1 MKKKLLVYSL
11 FLKIIFTT
19 NAFAQIQNKILVKV
33 DNAII
38 TSYDLENKIKSLLH
52 LANQEVNQTNINK
65 TKNVAIQSLINLK
78 IKQIELENFD
88 IKENE
93 EEIAKQINR
102 LANGN
107 INQFKQEFVSKNLD
121 YNFFLNE
128 LKTELK
134 WNTLIYLIYN
144 KKVKVEENEIRDQ
157 LEKIIK
163 SNSSNVELKLSEI
176 QILSSGDEVK
186 DQQNIKSIKDQINEF
201 GFGITAMR
209 NSNSSSSK
217 QNGNLGWINMRS
229 FSKKIYKILNKMN
242 IGDVSSPI
250 ISSNNI
256 LFLKIMDKRV
266 SKPDEIDK
274 SKLKKDLENQR
285 KNELFTLYS
294 NSHLSKI
301 KNKIFIKYK

>member
-107 INQFKQEFVSKNLD
+107 INQFKQGFVSKNLD

-144 KKVKVEENEIRDQ
+144 KKVKVEESEIRDQ
-157 LEKIIK
+157 LEKIVK

-176 QILSSGDEVK
+176 QILSTGDEVK
-186 DQQNIKSIKDQINEF
+186 DQQSIKSIKDQINEF
-201 GFGITAMR
+201 GFGLTALR
-209 NSNSSSSK
+209 NSISTSSK

-229 FSKKIYKILNKMN
+229 FSKKIYEILSKMN
-242 IGDVSSPI
+242 VGDVSSPI

-301 KNKIFIKYK
+301 KNKIFIQYQ

>member
-1 MKKKLLVYSL
+1 MYKKLLVYSL
-11 FLKIIFTT
+11 FLKIVFVTS
-19 NAFAQIQNKILVKV
+19 AYAQIQNKILVKV

-52 LANQEVNQTNINK
+52 LANQEVNQTNIDK

-78 IKQIELENFD
+78 IKQIELANFD

-93 EEIAKQINR
+93 EEFVKQIDR
-102 LANGN
+102 LAKGD
-107 INQFKQEFVSKNLD
+107 INQFKQGFISKNLD

-144 KKVKVEENEIRDQ
+144 KKVKVEESEIQDQ

-176 QILSSGDEVK
+176 QILSNGDEEK
-186 DQQNIKSIKDQINEF
+186 DQQSINSIKDQINEF
-201 GFGITAMR
+201 GFGLTAMR
-209 NSNSSSSK
+209 NSNSVSAK
-217 QNGNLGWINMRS
+217 QNGNLGWINMKS
-229 FSKKIYKILNKMN
+229 FSRKIYEILNKMN
-242 IGDVSSPI
+242 IGDVSPPI

-256 LFLKIMDKRV
+256 LFLKIIDKRV
-266 SKPDEIDK
+266 SKPDKIDK
-274 SKLKKDLENQR
+274 SKLKKDLENRR

-301 KNKIFIKYK
+301 KNKIFIQYQ

>member
-52 LANQEVNQTNINK
+52 LANQEINQTNINK

-78 IKQIELENFD
+78 IKQIELKNFD

-107 INQFKQEFVSKNLD
+107 INQFKQGFVSKNLD

-144 KKVKVEENEIRDQ
+144 KKVKVEESEIRDQ
-157 LEKIIK
+157 LEKIVK

-176 QILSSGDEVK
+176 QILSTGDEVK
-186 DQQNIKSIKDQINEF
+186 DQQSIKSIKDQINEF
-201 GFGITAMR
+201 GFGLTAMR
-209 NSNSSSSK
+209 NSNSTSSK

-229 FSKKIYKILNKMN
+229 FSKKIYEILSKMN
-242 IGDVSSPI
+242 VGDVSSPI

-301 KNKIFIKYK
+301 KNKIFIQYQ

>member
-1 MKKKLLVYSL
+1 M
-11 FLKIIFTT
+11 
-19 NAFAQIQNKILVKV
+19 
-33 DNAII
+33 
-38 TSYDLENKIKSLLH
+38 
-52 LANQEVNQTNINK
+52 
-65 TKNVAIQSLINLK
+65 
-78 IKQIELENFD
+78 
-88 IKENE
+88 
-93 EEIAKQINR
+93 
-102 LANGN
+102 
-107 INQFKQEFVSKNLD
+107 
-121 YNFFLNE
+121 
-128 LKTELK
+128 
-134 WNTLIYLIYN
+134 IYN
-144 KKVKVEENEIRDQ
+144 KKVKVEESEIRDQ

-176 QILSSGDEVK
+176 QILSTGDEIK
-186 DQQNIKSIKDQINEF
+186 DQQSIKSIKDQINEF
-201 GFGITAMR
+201 GFGITALR
-209 NSNSSSSK
+209 NSISSSSK

-242 IGDVSSPI
+242 VGDVSSPI

-301 KNKIFIKYK
+301 KNKIFIYNINNEKKILIVSGDPNSINSELIFKTWKKLNKVEKKKIYLISNSNLLRKQF

>member
-107 INQFKQEFVSKNLD
+107 INQFKQGFVSKNLD

-144 KKVKVEENEIRDQ
+144 KKVKVEESEIRDQ
-157 LEKIIK
+157 LEKIVK

-176 QILSSGDEVK
+176 QILSTGDELK
-186 DQQNIKSIKDQINEF
+186 DQQSIKSIKDQINEF
-201 GFGITAMR
+201 GFGLTALR
-209 NSNSSSSK
+209 NSISTSSK

-229 FSKKIYKILNKMN
+229 FSKKIYEILSKMN
-242 IGDVSSPI
+242 VGDVSSPI

-301 KNKIFIKYK
+301 KNKIFIQYQ

>member
-93 EEIAKQINR
+93 EENAKQINR

-107 INQFKQEFVSKNLD
+107 INQFKQGFVSKNLD

-144 KKVKVEENEIRDQ
+144 KKVKVEESEIRDQ
-157 LEKIIK
+157 LEKIVK

-176 QILSSGDEVK
+176 QILSTGDEVK
-186 DQQNIKSIKDQINEF
+186 DQQSIKSIKDQINEF
-201 GFGITAMR
+201 GFGLTAMR
-209 NSNSSSSK
+209 NSNSTSSK

-229 FSKKIYKILNKMN
+229 FSKKIYEILSKMN
-242 IGDVSSPI
+242 VGDVSSPI

-301 KNKIFIKYK
+301 KNKIFIQYQ

>member
-107 INQFKQEFVSKNLD
+107 INQFKQGFVSKNLD

-144 KKVKVEENEIRDQ
+144 KKVKVEESEIRDQ
-157 LEKIIK
+157 LEKIVK

-176 QILSSGDEVK
+176 QILSTGDEVK
-186 DQQNIKSIKDQINEF
+186 DQQSIKSIKDQINEF
-201 GFGITAMR
+201 GFGLTAMR
-209 NSNSSSSK
+209 NSNSTSSK

-229 FSKKIYKILNKMN
+229 FSKKIYEILSKMN
-242 IGDVSSPI
+242 VGDVSSPI

-301 KNKIFIKYK
+301 KNKIFIQYQ

>member
-107 INQFKQEFVSKNLD
+107 INQFKQGFVSKNLD

-144 KKVKVEENEIRDQ
+144 KKVKVEESEIRDQ
-157 LEKIIK
+157 LEKIVK

-176 QILSSGDEVK
+176 QILSTGDEVK
-186 DQQNIKSIKDQINEF
+186 DQQSIKSIKDQINEF
-201 GFGITAMR
+201 GFGLTAMR
-209 NSNSSSSK
+209 NSNSTSSK
-217 QNGNLGWINMRS
+217 QNRHSRGHER
-229 FSKKIYKILNKMN
+229 
-242 IGDVSSPI
+242 D
-250 ISSNNI
+250 I
-256 LFLKIMDKRV
+256 LF
-266 SKPDEIDK
+266 
-274 SKLKKDLENQR
+274 KKN
-285 KNELFTLYS
+285 
-294 NSHLSKI
+294 I
-301 KNKIFIKYK
+301 

>member
-11 FLKIIFTT
+11 VLKIIFTT

-107 INQFKQEFVSKNLD
+107 INQFKQGFVSKNLD

-144 KKVKVEENEIRDQ
+144 KKVKVEESEIRDQ
-157 LEKIIK
+157 LEKIVK

-176 QILSSGDEVK
+176 QILSTGDEVK
-186 DQQNIKSIKDQINEF
+186 DQQSIKSIKDQINEF
-201 GFGITAMR
+201 GFGLTAMR
-209 NSNSSSSK
+209 NSNSTSSK

-229 FSKKIYKILNKMN
+229 FSKKIYEILSKMN
-242 IGDVSSPI
+242 VGDVSSPI

-274 SKLKKDLENQR
+274 NKLKKDLENQR

-301 KNKIFIKYK
+301 KNKIFIQYQ

>member
-11 FLKIIFTT
+11 VLKIIFTT

-107 INQFKQEFVSKNLD
+107 INQFKQGFVSKNLD

-144 KKVKVEENEIRDQ
+144 KKVKVEESEIRDQ
-157 LEKIIK
+157 LEKIVK

-176 QILSSGDEVK
+176 QILSTGDEVK

-229 FSKKIYKILNKMN
+229 FSKKIYEILSKMN
-242 IGDVSSPI
+242 VGDVSSPI

-301 KNKIFIKYK
+301 KNKIFIQYQ

>member
-78 IKQIELENFD
+78 IKQIELKNFD

-107 INQFKQEFVSKNLD
+107 INQFKQGFVSKNLD

-144 KKVKVEENEIRDQ
+144 KKVKVEESEIRDQ
-157 LEKIIK
+157 LEKIVK

-201 GFGITAMR
+201 GFGLTAMR
-209 NSNSSSSK
+209 NSNSTSSK

-229 FSKKIYKILNKMN
+229 FSKKIYEILSKMN
-242 IGDVSSPI
+242 VGDVSSPI

-301 KNKIFIKYK
+301 KNKIFIQYQ

>member
-1 MKKKLLVYSL
+1 MKKKLLFYIL

-19 NAFAQIQNKILVKV
+19 NTFAQIQNKILVKV

-52 LANQEVNQTNINK
+52 LSNQEVNQNNINK

-78 IKQIELENFD
+78 IKQIELKNFD

-107 INQFKQEFVSKNLD
+107 INQFKQGFVSKNLD

-144 KKVKVEENEIRDQ
+144 KKVKVEESEIRDQ

-176 QILSSGDEVK
+176 QILSTGDEIK

-209 NSNSSSSK
+209 NSNSSSK

-229 FSKKIYKILNKMN
+229 FSKKYMK
-242 IGDVSSPI
+242 
-250 ISSNNI
+250 
-256 LFLKIMDKRV
+256 F
-266 SKPDEIDK
+266 
-274 SKLKKDLENQR
+274 
-285 KNELFTLYS
+285 
-294 NSHLSKI
+294 
-301 KNKIFIKYK
+301 

>member
-1 MKKKLLVYSL
+1 MYKKLLVYSL
-11 FLKIIFTT
+11 FLKIVFVTS
-19 NAFAQIQNKILVKV
+19 AYAQIQNKILVKV

-52 LANQEVNQTNINK
+52 LANQEVNQTNIDK

-78 IKQIELENFD
+78 IKQIELANFD

-93 EEIAKQINR
+93 EEFVKQIDR
-102 LANGN
+102 LANGD
-107 INQFKQEFVSKNLD
+107 INQFKQGFISKNLD

-144 KKVKVEENEIRDQ
+144 KKVKVEESEIQDQ

-163 SNSSNVELKLSEI
+163 SSSSNVELKLSEI
-176 QILSSGDEVK
+176 QILSNGDEEK
-186 DQQNIKSIKDQINEF
+186 DQQSINSIKDQINEF
-201 GFGITAMR
+201 GFGLTAMR
-209 NSNSSSSK
+209 NSNSVSAK
-217 QNGNLGWINMRS
+217 QNGNLGWINMKS
-229 FSKKIYKILNKMN
+229 FSRKIYEILNKMN
-242 IGDVSSPI
+242 IGDVSPPI

-256 LFLKIMDKRV
+256 LFLKIIDKRV
-266 SKPDEIDK
+266 SKPDKIDK
-274 SKLKKDLENQR
+274 SKLKKDLENRR

-301 KNKIFIKYK
+301 KNKIFIQYQ

>member
-1 MKKKLLVYSL
+1 MYKKLLVYSL
-11 FLKIIFTT
+11 FLKIVFVTS
-19 NAFAQIQNKILVKV
+19 AYAQIQNKILVKV

-52 LANQEVNQTNINK
+52 LANQEVNQTNIDK

-78 IKQIELENFD
+78 IKQIELANFD

-93 EEIAKQINR
+93 EEFVKQIDR
-102 LANGN
+102 LANGD
-107 INQFKQEFVSKNLD
+107 INQFKQGFISKNLD

-144 KKVKVEENEIRDQ
+144 KKVKVEESEIQDQ

-176 QILSSGDEVK
+176 QILSNGDEEK
-186 DQQNIKSIKDQINEF
+186 DQQSINSIKDQINEF
-201 GFGITAMR
+201 GFGLTAMR
-209 NSNSSSSK
+209 NSNSVSAK
-217 QNGNLGWINMRS
+217 QNGNLGWINMKS
-229 FSKKIYKILNKMN
+229 FSRKIYEILNKMN
-242 IGDVSSPI
+242 IGDVSPPI

-256 LFLKIMDKRV
+256 LFLKIIDKRV
-266 SKPDEIDK
+266 SKPDKIDK
-274 SKLKKDLENQR
+274 SKLKKDLENRR

-301 KNKIFIKYK
+301 KKKIFIQYQ

>member
-1 MKKKLLVYSL
+1 MYRKLLVYSL
-11 FLKIIFTT
+11 FLKIVFVTS
-19 NAFAQIQNKILVKV
+19 AYAQIQNKILVKV

-107 INQFKQEFVSKNLD
+107 INQFKQGFVSKNLD

-144 KKVKVEENEIRDQ
+144 KKVKVEESEIRDQ
-157 LEKIIK
+157 LEKIVK

-176 QILSSGDEVK
+176 QILSTGDEVK

-229 FSKKIYKILNKMN
+229 FSKKIYEILSKMN
-242 IGDVSSPI
+242 VGDVSSPI

-301 KNKIFIKYK
+301 KNKIFIQYQ

>member
-1 MKKKLLVYSL
+1 MYKKLLVYSL
-11 FLKIIFTT
+11 FLKIVFVTS
-19 NAFAQIQNKILVKV
+19 AYAQIQNKILVKV

-52 LANQEVNQTNINK
+52 LANQEVNQTNIDK

-78 IKQIELENFD
+78 IKQIELANFD

-93 EEIAKQINR
+93 EEFVKQIDR
-102 LANGN
+102 LANGD
-107 INQFKQEFVSKNLD
+107 INQFKQGFISKNLD

-144 KKVKVEENEIRDQ
+144 KKVKVEESEIQDQ

-176 QILSSGDEVK
+176 QILSNGDEEK
-186 DQQNIKSIKDQINEF
+186 DQQSINSIKDQINEF
-201 GFGITAMR
+201 GFGLTAMR
-209 NSNSSSSK
+209 NSNSVSAK
-217 QNGNLGWINMRS
+217 QNGNLGWINMKS
-229 FSKKIYKILNKMN
+229 FSRKIYEILNKMN
-242 IGDVSSPI
+242 IGDVSPPI

-256 LFLKIMDKRV
+256 LFLKIIDKRV
-266 SKPDEIDK
+266 SKPDKIDK
-274 SKLKKDLENQR
+274 SKLKKDLENRR

-301 KNKIFIKYK
+301 KNKIFIQYQ

>member
-1 MKKKLLVYSL
+1 MCKKLLVYSL
-11 FLKIIFTT
+11 FFKIVFVTY
-19 NAFAQIQNKILVKV
+19 AYAQIQNKILVKV

-52 LANQEVNQTNINK
+52 LANQEVNQTNIDK

-78 IKQIELENFD
+78 IKQIELANFD

-93 EEIAKQINR
+93 EEFVKQIDR
-102 LANGN
+102 LANGD
-107 INQFKQEFVSKNLD
+107 INQFKQGFISKNLD
-121 YNFFLNE
+121 YNFFLDE

-144 KKVKVEENEIRDQ
+144 KKVKVEESEIQDQ

-176 QILSSGDEVK
+176 QILSNGDEEK
-186 DQQNIKSIKDQINEF
+186 DQQSINSIKDQINEF
-201 GFGITAMR
+201 GFGLTAMR
-209 NSNSSSSK
+209 NSNSVSAK
-217 QNGNLGWINMRS
+217 QNGNLGWINMKS
-229 FSKKIYKILNKMN
+229 FSRKIYEILNKMN
-242 IGDVSSPI
+242 IGDVSPPI

-256 LFLKIMDKRV
+256 LFLKIIDKRV
-266 SKPDEIDK
+266 SKPDKIDK
-274 SKLKKDLENQR
+274 SKLKKDLENRR

-301 KNKIFIKYK
+301 KNKIFIQYQ

>member
-78 IKQIELENFD
+78 IKQIELKNFD

-107 INQFKQEFVSKNLD
+107 INQFKQGFVSKNLD

-144 KKVKVEENEIRDQ
+144 KKVKVEESEIRDQ
-157 LEKIIK
+157 LEKIVK

-176 QILSSGDEVK
+176 QILSTGDEVK
-186 DQQNIKSIKDQINEF
+186 DQQSIKSIKDQINEF
-201 GFGITAMR
+201 GFGLTAMR
-209 NSNSSSSK
+209 NSNSTSSK

-229 FSKKIYKILNKMN
+229 FSKKIYEILSKMN
-242 IGDVSSPI
+242 VGDVSSPI

-301 KNKIFIKYK
+301 KNKIFIQYQ

>member
-1 MKKKLLVYSL
+1 MKKKLLIYSL

-107 INQFKQEFVSKNLD
+107 INQFKQGFVSKNLD

-144 KKVKVEENEIRDQ
+144 KKVKVEESEIRDQ
-157 LEKIIK
+157 LEKIVK

-176 QILSSGDEVK
+176 QILSTGDEVK

-201 GFGITAMR
+201 GFGLTAMR
-209 NSNSSSSK
+209 NSNSTSSK

-229 FSKKIYKILNKMN
+229 FSKKIYEILNKMN
-242 IGDVSSPI
+242 VGDVSSPI

-274 SKLKKDLENQR
+274 SKLKKDIENQR

-301 KNKIFIKYK
+301 KNKIFIQYQ

>member
-1 MKKKLLVYSL
+1 MKKKLIVYSL

-19 NAFAQIQNKILVKV
+19 NAFAQFQNKILVKV

-52 LANQEVNQTNINK
+52 LANQEVNQTNIDK

-88 IKENE
+88 IKENK

-107 INQFKQEFVSKNLD
+107 INQFKQGFVSKNLD

-144 KKVKVEENEIRDQ
+144 KKVKVEESEIRDQ

-163 SNSSNVELKLSEI
+163 SNSSNVEIKLSEI
-176 QILSSGDEVK
+176 QILSTGDEVK
-186 DQQNIKSIKDQINEF
+186 DQQSIKSIKDQINEF
-201 GFGITAMR
+201 GFGLTAMR
-209 NSNSSSSK
+209 NSNSTSSN
-217 QNGNLGWINMRS
+217 QNGNLGWINMKS
-229 FSKKIYKILNKMN
+229 FSKKIYEILNKMN
-242 IGDVSSPI
+242 IGDVSPPI

-256 LFLKIMDKRV
+256 LFLKIMNKRV

-274 SKLKKDLENQR
+274 SKLKKDLENRR

-301 KNKIFIKYK
+301 KNKIFIQYQ

>member
-107 INQFKQEFVSKNLD
+107 INQFKQGFVSKNLD

-144 KKVKVEENEIRDQ
+144 KKVKVEESEIRDQ
-157 LEKIIK
+157 LEKIVK

-176 QILSSGDEVK
+176 QILSTGDEVK

-201 GFGITAMR
+201 GFGLTAMR
-209 NSNSSSSK
+209 NSNSTSSK

-229 FSKKIYKILNKMN
+229 FSKKIYEILNKMN
-242 IGDVSSPI
+242 VGDVSSPI

-274 SKLKKDLENQR
+274 SKLKKDIENQR

-301 KNKIFIKYK
+301 KNKIFIQYQ

>member
-11 FLKIIFTT
+11 VLKIIFTT

-78 IKQIELENFD
+78 IKQIELKNFD

-144 KKVKVEENEIRDQ
+144 KKVKVEESEIRDQ
-157 LEKIIK
+157 LEKIVK

-176 QILSSGDEVK
+176 QILSTGDEVK
-186 DQQNIKSIKDQINEF
+186 DQQSIKSIKDQ
-201 GFGITAMR
+201 
-209 NSNSSSSK
+209 
-217 QNGNLGWINMRS
+217 
-229 FSKKIYKILNKMN
+229 
-242 IGDVSSPI
+242 
-250 ISSNNI
+250 
-256 LFLKIMDKRV
+256 
-266 SKPDEIDK
+266 K
-274 SKLKKDLENQR
+274 SDLR
-285 KNELFTLYS
+285 P
-294 NSHLSKI
+294 
-301 KNKIFIKYK
+301 

>member
-11 FLKIIFTT
+11 VLKIIFTT

-107 INQFKQEFVSKNLD
+107 INQFKQGFVSKNLD

-144 KKVKVEENEIRDQ
+144 KKVKVEESEIRDQ
-157 LEKIIK
+157 LEKIVK

-176 QILSSGDEVK
+176 QILSTGDEVK
-186 DQQNIKSIKDQINEF
+186 DQQSIKSIKDQINEF
-201 GFGITAMR
+201 GFGLTAMR
-209 NSNSSSSK
+209 NSNSTSSK

-229 FSKKIYKILNKMN
+229 FSKKIYEILSKMN
-242 IGDVSSPI
+242 VGDVSSPI

-301 KNKIFIKYK
+301 KNKIFIQYQ